1 MTHAAKAQW
10 NKRVGKSQ
18 MRTVNMGTFMDAR
31 KGKLCETGR
40 RINLFN
46 PLTLIG
52 VKHEIRYGLR
62 RCFDL
67 GGRVPAS
74 TGAICQTGRRDQIP
88 QGQLHGHGGAFW
100 PTRCH
105 ANGRAPYDAKAA
117 ADNADVVATL
127 SKLPWA
133 AFGEGTDKGDT
144 RAKPEIW
151 KEAAKYKEAADKMQ
165 AEIVKLNTAA
175 KAGNIDALKVA
186 FGPAA
191 ASCKACHDN
200 FRKD

>member
-1 MTHAAKAQW
+1 LLLLAMGLPAQAQFAKPEDAIKYRKASFTVMAAH
-10 NKRVGKSQ
+10 
-18 MRTVNMGTFMDAR
+18 F
-31 KGKLCETGR
+31 GR
-40 RINLFN
+40 
-46 PLTLIG
+46 
-52 VKHEIRYGLR
+52 
-62 RCFDL
+62 L
-67 GGRVPAS
+67 GAM
-74 TGAICQTGRRDQIP
+74 
-88 QGQLHGHGGAFW
+88 
-100 PTRCH
+100 

-127 SKLPWA
+127 AKLPWA

-175 KAGNIDALKVA
+175 KAGNIDALKAA

>member
-1 MTHAAKAQW
+1 MKYTTGCASALLLLAMGLPAQAQFAKPEDAIKYRKASFTVMAAH
-10 NKRVGKSQ
+10 
-18 MRTVNMGTFMDAR
+18 F
-31 KGKLCETGR
+31 GR
-40 RINLFN
+40 
-46 PLTLIG
+46 
-52 VKHEIRYGLR
+52 
-62 RCFDL
+62 L
-67 GGRVPAS
+67 GAM
-74 TGAICQTGRRDQIP
+74 
-88 QGQLHGHGGAFW
+88 
-100 PTRCH
+100 

-127 SKLPWA
+127 AKLPWA

-151 KEAAKYKEAADKMQ
+151 KESAKYKEAADKMQ

-175 KAGNIDALKVA
+175 KAGNIDALKAA

>member
-1 MTHAAKAQW
+1 LPAQAQFAKPEDAIKYRKASFTVMAAHFS
-10 NKRVGKSQ
+10 R
-18 MRTVNMGTFMDAR
+18 
-31 KGKLCETGR
+31 
-40 RINLFN
+40 
-46 PLTLIG
+46 
-52 VKHEIRYGLR
+52 
-62 RCFDL
+62 L
-67 GGRVPAS
+67 GAM
-74 TGAICQTGRRDQIP
+74 
-88 QGQLHGHGGAFW
+88 
-100 PTRCH
+100 
-105 ANGRAPYDAKAA
+105 ANGRMPYDAMAA
-117 ADNADVVATL
+117 VSNADVVAAM

-175 KAGNIDALKVA
+175 KAGNIDALKAA

-191 ASCKACHDN
+191 ATCKACHDN